1 MEILDFI
8 LIVIFVFLM
17 IVLVIGF
24 NHQMMQKNK
33 EREERFKKY
42 KKRRTIMSKKVLIPL
57 AQGFEEAEF
66 IGIADVLKRAKELNP
81 DLEVVIASLNSE
93 LLVKGANSISIKADC
108 SIEDVDIEN
117 LDAIALAGGFE
128 GMMNLKNSNVILNI
142 IKQLHSKNKI
152 VAAICASP
160 IVLNEAGVLEGE
172 FACYPSCEVG
182 LNGNRVN
189 KAVVV
194 NKNVITSAGP
204 ATAILFGLELAKK
217 LCGDEIYQK
226 LYEGMLLPLT
236 K

>member
-1 MEILDFI
+1 
-8 LIVIFVFLM
+8 
-17 IVLVIGF
+17 
-24 NHQMMQKNK
+24 
-33 EREERFKKY
+33 
-42 KKRRTIMSKKVLIPL
+42 MSKKVLIPL

-66 IGIADVLKRAKELNP
+66 IGVADVLKRARELNP

-93 LLVKGANSISIKADC
+93 LLVKGVNGISIKSDC

-128 GMMNLKNSNVILNI
+128 GMINLKNSNVILNI

-152 VAAICASP
+152 IAAICASP

-194 NKNVITSAGP
+194 NKNIITSAGP

>member
-1 MEILDFI
+1 
-8 LIVIFVFLM
+8 
-17 IVLVIGF
+17 
-24 NHQMMQKNK
+24 
-33 EREERFKKY
+33 
-42 KKRRTIMSKKVLIPL
+42 MSKKVLIPL

-66 IGIADVLKRAKELNP
+66 IGIADVLKRARELNP

-93 LLVKGANSISIKADC
+93 LLVKGANGISVKADYF
-108 SIEDVDIEN
+108 IEDVDIEN

-128 GMMNLKNSNVILNI
+128 GMMNLKNSNIILNI
-142 IKQLHSKNKI
+142 IKQLHSNNKI

>member
-1 MEILDFI
+1 
-8 LIVIFVFLM
+8 
-17 IVLVIGF
+17 
-24 NHQMMQKNK
+24 
-33 EREERFKKY
+33 
-42 KKRRTIMSKKVLIPL
+42 MSKKVLIPL

-66 IGIADVLKRAKELNP
+66 IGIADVLKRARELNP

-93 LLVKGANSISIKADC
+93 LLVKGANGISIKADC

-142 IKQLHSKNKI
+142 IKQLHSKNK
-152 VAAICASP
+152 ICASP

>member
-1 MEILDFI
+1 
-8 LIVIFVFLM
+8 
-17 IVLVIGF
+17 
-24 NHQMMQKNK
+24 
-33 EREERFKKY
+33 
-42 KKRRTIMSKKVLIPL
+42 MSKKVLIPL

-66 IGIADVLKRAKELNP
+66 IGIADVLKRAGELNTKL
-81 DLEVVIASLNSE
+81 DVIIASLNSE
-93 LLVKGANSISIKADC
+93 LLVKGANGISIKADC
-108 SIEDVDIEN
+108 FIQSVDIEK

-128 GMMNLKNSNVILNI
+128 GMMNLKNSSVVLNI
-142 IKQLHSKNKI
+142 IKQLHNKNKI

-172 FACYPSCEVG
+172 FACYPGCEAG

-189 KAVVV
+189 KAVAV
-194 NKNVITSAGP
+194 NKNIITSAGP

-217 LCGDEIYQK
+217 LCGDEVYQK